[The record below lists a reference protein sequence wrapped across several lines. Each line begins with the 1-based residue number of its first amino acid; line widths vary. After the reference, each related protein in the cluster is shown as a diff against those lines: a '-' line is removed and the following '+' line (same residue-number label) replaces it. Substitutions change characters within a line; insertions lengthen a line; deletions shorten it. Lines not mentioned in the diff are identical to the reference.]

1 MKGRYAGSHM
11 TIYGSLLPGA
21 ASLARSAVLE
31 KCLTERAKQRL
42 KVWDWY
48 RAHEKNASLAA
59 RHFGIGRATLYRW
72 LARYAARG
80 PVGLNEESRKPRR
93 LRRPTTPWSVTTR
106 IVTIRRQYP
115 AWSKHKIRV
124 LLAREGISV
133 SASTVG
139 RVLKRRGLIDARAS
153 RKRRKAALHPRARFP
168 HGFKI
173 SRPGD
178 MVQMDTKH
186 LMLPGG
192 KKLFQFTAIDVLT
205 KQRVLRVYPSES
217 SRNGA
222 RFLAECVRG
231 FPFPLR
237 AVQTDNGAPFLKE
250 FERWCTYHALPH
262 YFTYPRHPKQNSYVE
277 ISHGADERE
286 FYQQG
291 NVWSDRRVM
300 AEKLRA
306 WERVWNEVRP
316 HEALEYLTP
325 RAYLD
330 KFLKGRLPTKDTIIL
345 QT

>member
-1 MKGRYAGSHM
+1 M

-21 ASLARSAVLE
+21 ASLARSAVLAE
-31 KCLTERAKQRL
+31 CLTERAKQKL

-48 RAHEKNASLAA
+48 RAHGRNAALAA
-59 RHFGIGRATLYRW
+59 RHFGIGRATLHRW
-72 LARYAARG
+72 LARYAVRG

-93 LRRPTTPWSVTTR
+93 LRRPTTSWQVVMRTVQLR
-106 IVTIRRQYP
+106 KQYP
-115 AWSKHKIRV
+115 AWSKHKLRV
-124 LLAREGISV
+124 LLLREGMTV
-133 SASTVG
+133 SPSTVG
-139 RVLKRRGLIDARAS
+139 RILKRRGLIDARVS

-192 KKLFQFTAIDVLT
+192 RKLFQFTAIDVLS

-222 RFLAECVRG
+222 QFLLACLKG
-231 FPFPLR
+231 FPFPVR

-250 FERWCTYHALPH
+250 FERCIQEKGIPH

-300 AEKLRA
+300 TEKLRA

-316 HEALEYLTP
+316 HEALGYLTP
-325 RAYLD
+325 DAYLE
-330 KFLKGRLPTKDTIIL
+330 KFLKGRFATKDTIIL